1 MVEPPLKPVLQK
13 PPGYRDPNFPATQSG
28 FRPPSRKPYVTKKP
42 NGTYL
47 DAAMTTRVEVK
58 NPTVKMTYNYGDT
71 KFDVSVEEG
80 GDETPAGTTVVTGF
94 TMGKQSTTSLKVETK
109 ASNMLGADDVGNRIW
124 TGHRSKTLAVNVEA
138 WTKVGP
144 YLIVAAFFISL
155 LFVLSLLST
164 SASQL
169 LTIRVRR
176 HPALFPNRPVSRTNT
191 HYGPAPPSIAYLL
204 SGYAG
209 DSDRILRLLFASYH
223 PRNHYLLHLD
233 LSAPQTERDQ
243 LVVSILS
250 VPIFRAAQNVD
261 VIGKANYAY
270 PRGFPRSLLRF
281 TVPPFCYGCL
291 RIGIGLSPSML
302 VITLLLLKMGV
313 SYYRSKRL
321 KPIIVGTGHYLLE
334 KDEVFYVT
342 RKRELPNA
350 FKLFSGHGSNLEV
363 IGSFLMVLSIHVGA
377 RVPVLNSSI
386 SIQLGPWFGESE
398 WEAGEGDRVQHGCLW
413 FTSYFEGSTFTM
425 LTRTFIEFCILG
437 TDNLPRTLLMYLAN
451 MPYPFTNYF
460 PTILCNT
467 DKFKRT
473 VINHNLQYVASN
485 VSSSKKP
492 SFINSTEFDAMI
504 QSGDAFATEFQFD
517 NPVLDCID
525 RKLLKRKPGR
535 VVPGGWCLG
544 VLKNDTCSVWGDA
557 DILRPGPGAKGLKNV
572 LLDYFQMIGFCP
584 INV

>member
-1 MVEPPLKPVLQK
+1 MHHHHHPPPL
-13 PPGYRDPNFPATQSG
+13 DATATATL
-28 FRPPSRKPYVTKKP
+28 PKDY
-42 NGTYL
+42 
-47 DAAMTTRVEVK
+47 
-58 NPTVKMTYNYGDT
+58 
-71 KFDVSVEEG
+71 
-80 GDETPAGTTVVTGF
+80 
-94 TMGKQSTTSLKVETK
+94 
-109 ASNMLGADDVGNRIW
+109 
-124 TGHRSKTLAVNVEA
+124 SKCC
-138 WTKVGP
+138 P
-144 YLIVAAFFISL
+144 YLIVATFFISL

-164 SASQL
+164 SAPQL
-169 LTIRVRR
+169 LTIRR
-176 HPALFPNRPVSRTNT
+176 HPALFPTRPVSRTHT

-204 SGYAG
+204 SGSAG

-270 PRGFPRSLLRF
+270 PRGSSTISSTLHGASILLR
-281 TVPPFCYGCL
+281 
-291 RIGIGLSPSML
+291 LSSNWDWFIALNAGDYPL
-302 VITLLLLKMGV
+302 VTQDDLLHIL
-313 SYYRSKRL
+313 SYLPKNLNFVNHSSYINWKESKRL
-321 KPIIVGTGHYLLE
+321 KPIIVDTGHYLLE
-334 KDEVFYVT
+334 KDEIFYVT
-342 RKRELPNA
+342 QKRELPNA
-350 FKLFSGHGSNLEV
+350 FKLFS
-363 IGSFLMVLSIHVGA
+363 
-377 RVPVLNSSI
+377 
-386 SIQLGPWFGESE
+386 
-398 WEAGEGDRVQHGCLW
+398 
-413 FTSYFEGSTFTM
+413 GSTFTM

-485 VSSSKKP
+485 ASSSSKKP
-492 SFINSTEFDAMI
+492 SLIDSAEFDAMI

-517 NPVLDCID
+517 NPVLDRID

-544 VLKNDTCSVWGDA
+544 VFINDTCSVWGDA
-557 DILRPGPGAKGLKNV
+557 DILRPGPGAKRLEKRIVGL
-572 LLDYFQMIGFCP
+572 LSDDRILSRQCLDELSESVSREMYGIGER
-584 INV
+584 